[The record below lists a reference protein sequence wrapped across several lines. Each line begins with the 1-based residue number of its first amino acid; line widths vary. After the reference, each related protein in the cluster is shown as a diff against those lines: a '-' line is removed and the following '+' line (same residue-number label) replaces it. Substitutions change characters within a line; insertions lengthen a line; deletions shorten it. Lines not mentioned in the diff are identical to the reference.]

1 MGQGSRAGIV
11 SPIQVPWLQATP
23 EGSRARGV
31 GDTGPSHPRWG
42 QLVQGT
48 DRAVGWATQEAG
60 WELGARVR
68 AQPGRAP
75 KVNPGG
81 HTASS
86 VTASTKAPSVF
97 PLAPTCG
104 GTSGST
110 VSMACLVS
118 SYFPE
123 PVTVSWN
130 SGALSSDVH
139 TFPSVLQSSG
149 LYSVSSMVTVP
160 SSRWSSETFT
170 CNVDHPASSTKVD
183 KTVPKT
189 PRAPCQCF
197 KCPVPEVPGAPSV
210 FIFPPKPK
218 DVLMISRKPEVT
230 CVVVDVG
237 PEDSEIQFSW
247 FVDDEIVHTAKTHP
261 REEQFNGT
269 YRVVSALPILH
280 QDWLNGKEFTCKVN
294 NPALPLS
301 IERTI
306 SKAKGQV
313 QEPKVYLLPP
323 TPEMLTKNPISLTCL
338 VTGFYPADIYVE
350 WQRGG
355 QPVSENDYSTTPA
368 QQDNNGDYFL
378 YSKLSLD
385 RNSWDQRDPF
395 ICAVMHEAL
404 PNHSTQKSI
413 SQSPELLLDESC
425 VEAQDGE
432 LDGLWTTISIF
443 ITLFLLSVCYSATV
457 TLFKVKWIF
466 SSVVEL
472 KRTIVPD
479 YRNMIVQGA

>member
-1 MGQGSRAGIV
+1 
-11 SPIQVPWLQATP
+11 
-23 EGSRARGV
+23 
-31 GDTGPSHPRWG
+31 
-42 QLVQGT
+42 
-48 DRAVGWATQEAG
+48 
-60 WELGARVR
+60 
-68 AQPGRAP
+68 
-75 KVNPGG
+75 
-81 HTASS
+81 
-86 VTASTKAPSVF
+86 
-97 PLAPTCG
+97 
-104 GTSGST
+104 
-110 VSMACLVS
+110 MACLVS

-130 SGALSSDVH
+130 SGALRSGVH

-149 LYSVSSMVTVP
+149 FYSVSSMVTVP

-170 CNVDHPASSTKVD
+170 CNVHHPASSTKVD
-183 KTVPKT
+183 KTVPDIL
-189 PRAPCQCF
+189 
-197 KCPVPEVPGAPSV
+197 GGPSI

-218 DVLMISRKPEVT
+218 DVLMIARKPEVT

-237 PEDSEIQFSW
+237 PEDPDVQFSW
-247 FVDDEIVHTAKTHP
+247 FVDDKEMQTAKTHP
-261 REEQFNGT
+261 REEQFNST
-269 YRVVSALPILH
+269 YRVVSVLPILH

-294 NPALPLS
+294 NPALPS
-301 IERTI
+301 PIQKTI

-313 QEPKVYLLPP
+313 KEPKVYLLPP
-323 TPEMLTKNPISLTCL
+323 TREMMTENTVSVTCL
-338 VTGFYPADIYVE
+338 VTGFYPEDIDIE
-350 WQRGG
+350 WQKND
-355 QPVSENDYSTTPA
+355 QLLPENDYSTTPA

-378 YSKLSLD
+378 YSKLSVATK
-385 RNSWDQRDPF
+385 SWQEGNTYK
-395 ICAVMHEAL
+395 CAVMHEAL
-404 PNHSTQKSI
+404 HNHYTQKSI